1 MTKFMKCTI
10 ALFGAV
16 LWATFLVQIDAIDVL
31 EELVSSVC
39 LI

>member
-16 LWATFLVQIDAIDVL
+16 LWATFLVRIDVIEIL
-31 EELVSSVC
+31 RELCSF
-39 LI
+39 

>member
-16 LWATFLVQIDAIDVL
+16 LWAIILVQIDAIEVL

>member
-10 ALFGAV
+10 AIFGGV
-16 LWATFLVQIDAIDVL
+16 LWITFLVQINAIDVL

>member
-1 MTKFMKCTI
+1 MTKFMKWTI

-16 LWATFLVQIDAIDVL
+16 LWATILVRIGAIEVL
-31 EELVSSVC
+31 EVLVSSVC

>member
-10 ALFGAV
+10 ALFGGV
-16 LWATFLVQIDAIDVL
+16 LWATFLVQIDVVEILV
-31 EELVSSVC
+31 ELCSIVC